1 MGKVIKKLYQTCD
14 FCKKEYELTRIDR
27 NGQPATLNTID
38 LPGYSHCVGSMNA
51 PTVIS
56 GSICDSCMERLRKI
70 LKPHIR
76 LEIFDYGGGSIEQEI
91 EWKEEKPE

>member
-1 MGKVIKKLYQTCD
+1 MGKVVKKLYQTCD
-14 FCKKEYELTRIDR
+14 FCKKEYELTGIDR
-27 NGQPATLNTID
+27 NGQTATLNTIE
-38 LPGYSHCVGSMNA
+38 LPGYSRGDGSMNA
-51 PTVIS
+51 PTVLS

-76 LEIFDYGGGSIEQEI
+76 LETIDYGGGNI

>member
-1 MGKVIKKLYQTCD
+1 MSKVVKKLYQTCD
-14 FCKKEYELTRIDR
+14 FCKKEYELTGIDR

-38 LPGYSHCVGSMNA
+38 LPGYSRCGGSMSVH
-51 PTVIS
+51 TVVR

-70 LKPHIR
+70 LKSHIR
-76 LEIFDYGGGSIEQEI
+76 LEIFDYGGETI

>member
-1 MGKVIKKLYQTCD
+1 MGKDVKKLYQTCD
-14 FCKKEYELTRIDR
+14 FCKKEYELTGIDR

-38 LPGYSHCVGSMNA
+38 LPGYYRGDGSMNVL
-51 PTVIS
+51 TVIS
-56 GSICDSCMERLRKI
+56 GSICYSCMERLRKI

-76 LEIFDYGGGSIEQEI
+76 LETFDYGGGII

>member
-1 MGKVIKKLYQTCD
+1 MGKVVKKLYQTCD
-14 FCKKEYELTRIDR
+14 FCKKEYELTGIDR

-38 LPGYSHCVGSMNA
+38 LPGYSRGDGSMNVLV
-51 PTVIS
+51 VIS
-56 GSICDSCMERLRKI
+56 GSICGSCMERLRKI

-76 LEIFDYGGGSIEQEI
+76 LEMFDYGGGTI

>member
-1 MGKVIKKLYQTCD
+1 MSKVVKKLYQTCD
-14 FCKKEYELTRIDR
+14 FCKKEYELTGIDR

-38 LPGYSHCVGSMNA
+38 LPGYSHDVVSMNV
-51 PTVIS
+51 PTVVS
-56 GSICDSCMERLRKI
+56 GSICCSCMERLRKI

-76 LEIFDYGGGSIEQEI
+76 LEIFDYGVETI

>member
-1 MGKVIKKLYQTCD
+1 MGKVVKKLYQTCD

-27 NGQPATLNTID
+27 NGQPATLDTIE
-38 LPGYSHCVGSMNA
+38 LPGYSRCIGSMNV

-76 LEIFDYGGGSIEQEI
+76 LEIFDYGEGTI

>member
-1 MGKVIKKLYQTCD
+1 MGKVVKKLYQTCD
-14 FCKKEYELTRIDR
+14 FCKKEYELTGIDR
-27 NGQPATLNTID
+27 NGQPATLDTIE
-38 LPGYSHCVGSMNA
+38 LPGYSRCVWSMNV

-76 LEIFDYGGGSIEQEI
+76 LEIFDYGGGTI

>member
-1 MGKVIKKLYQTCD
+1 MSKVVKKLYQTCD

-27 NGQPATLNTID
+27 NGQPATLNTIE
-38 LPGYSHCVGSMNA
+38 LPGYSRCIGSMNV

-76 LEIFDYGGGSIEQEI
+76 LEIFEYGGGTI
-91 EWKEEKPE
+91 EWKEEKQE

>member
-1 MGKVIKKLYQTCD
+1 MGKVVKKLYQTCD
-14 FCKKEYELTRIDR
+14 FCKKEYELTGIDR
-27 NGQPATLNTID
+27 NGQPATLDTID
-38 LPGYSHCVGSMNA
+38 LPGYSRCGERMSVR
-51 PTVIS
+51 TVVS

-76 LEIFDYGGGSIEQEI
+76 LEIIDYGGGTI

>member
-1 MGKVIKKLYQTCD
+1 MSKVVKKLYQTCD
-14 FCKKEYELTRIDR
+14 FCKKEYELTGIDR
-27 NGQPATLNTID
+27 NGQPATLNTIE
-38 LPGYSHCVGSMNA
+38 LPGYSRCIGSMNV

-56 GSICDSCMERLRKI
+56 GDICYSCMERLRNI

-76 LEIFDYGGGSIEQEI
+76 LEIFDYGGGTI

>member
-1 MGKVIKKLYQTCD
+1 MSKVIKKLYQTCD

-38 LPGYSHCVGSMNA
+38 LPGYSRCIGSMNVPA
-51 PTVIS
+51 VIS

-76 LEIFDYGGGSIEQEI
+76 LEIFDYGGETI